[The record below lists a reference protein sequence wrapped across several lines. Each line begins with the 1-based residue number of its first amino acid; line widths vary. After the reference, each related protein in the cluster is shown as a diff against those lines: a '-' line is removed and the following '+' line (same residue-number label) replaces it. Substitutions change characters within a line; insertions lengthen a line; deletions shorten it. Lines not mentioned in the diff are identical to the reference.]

1 MVINP
6 NVKIGGVLL
15 TVGIIGC
22 GYWGP
27 NLIRNFFNLDEARVK
42 TCSDLLD
49 ERLNHMKQI
58 YPSIEITKDYNDIIN
73 DSEIDAVVVAT
84 PVSTHFK
91 LAGEALNAGKHV
103 FCEKPLTNKVEDGTR
118 LVKLAEEKELILLVG
133 HTFVY
138 TAAVNKIKEVV
149 DSGELGE
156 IYYISSMRL
165 NLGLFQK
172 DINVVWDLAPHDISI
187 MNYVLGSA
195 PISVSSSGFS
205 YIRSGI
211 EDIAFLTLRYPDSI
225 VANLHVSW
233 LNPNKI
239 RTTTVVGSKK
249 MLVYDDISSLEK
261 IRIYNK
267 GVDVI
272 PHYDT
277 FGEFHLSYRYGDIDI
292 PKLVETEPL
301 KVECQHFIDCIN
313 NKTVPR
319 SSGRDGLEVML
330 ALDSAGKS
338 MKQDNKEIKI
348 DYPDLFNNRA

>member
-1 MVINP
+1 
-6 NVKIGGVLL
+6 LL
-15 TVGIIGC
+15 TIGIIGC

-27 NLIRNFFNLDEARVK
+27 NLIRNFFNLDEVK
-42 TCSDLLD
+42 VKICSDLLE
-49 ERLNHMKQI
+49 ERLNHMKRI
-58 YPSIEITKDYNDIIN
+58 YPTTEVSKNYKDIIN

-84 PVSTHFK
+84 PVSTHFRF
-91 LAGEALNAGKHV
+91 AEEALNAGKHV
-103 FCEKPLTNKVEDGTR
+103 FCEKPLTNKVDDGVK
-118 LVKLAEEKELILLVG
+118 LVKLAERKGLTLLVG

-138 TAAVNKIKEVV
+138 TAAVNKIKKLI

-156 IYYISSMRL
+156 IYYLASSRL

-172 DINVVWDLAPHDISI
+172 DINVIWDLAPHDISI
-187 MNYVLGSA
+187 MNYILGSA
-195 PISVSSSGFS
+195 PIAVSSSGFS

-211 EDIAFLTLRYPDSI
+211 EDVGFLTLRYPNSI
-225 VANLHVSW
+225 VANIHVSW

-261 IRIYNK
+261 IRIYDK

-292 PKLVETEPL
+292 PKLEDTEPL
-301 KVECQHFIDCIN
+301 KVECQHFVDCIN
-313 NKTVPR
+313 KKAVPR

-330 ALDSAGKS
+330 VLDSADKS
-338 MKQDNKEIKI
+338 MRQGNKEIKI
-348 DYPDLFNNRA
+348 EYPNLFDDPA

>member
-1 MVINP
+1 M
-6 NVKIGGVLL
+6 L

-27 NLIRNFFNLDEARVK
+27 NLLRNFFNLDEVRVK
-42 TCSDLLD
+42 LCSDLLD
-49 ERLNHMKQI
+49 ERLNHMKRI
-58 YPSIEITKDYNDIIN
+58 YPSIETTRDYKDIIN
-73 DSEIDAVVVAT
+73 DSEIDAAVVAT

-91 LAGEALNAGKHV
+91 IAEEALTKGKHV
-103 FCEKPLTNKVEDGTR
+103 FCEKPLADKVADG
-118 LVKLAEEKELILLVG
+118 VKLVELAEGKGLTLLVG

-138 TAAVNKIKEVV
+138 TAAVNKIKELV

-156 IYYISSMRL
+156 IYYISSSRL

-172 DINVVWDLAPHDISI
+172 DINVIWDLAPHDVSI
-187 MNYVLGSA
+187 INYILDSA
-195 PISVSSSGFS
+195 PVAVSSTGFS
-205 YIRSGI
+205 YIRDGI
-211 EDIAFLTLRYPDSI
+211 EDVGFLTLRYPDSI
-225 VANLHVSW
+225 IANLHVSW

-261 IRIYNK
+261 IRIYDK

-292 PKLVETEPL
+292 PKLEDAEPL
-301 KVECQHFIDCIN
+301 KVECQHFVDCIN
-313 NKTVPR
+313 KKTVPR

-330 ALDSAGKS
+330 ALNSAGES
-338 MKQDNKEIKI
+338 MKQGNKEVEIK
-348 DYPDLFNNRA
+348 YPNLLSDKE